1 MRYRRESSYRP
12 QDKVR
17 WTPWLALPRTKKKS
31 NLIESRLG
39 CRQLS
44 RLCVEVLAK
53 GLLHAVDVRSM

>member
-1 MRYRRESSYRP
+1 MDP
-12 QDKVR
+12 LAGAAQDQK
-17 WTPWLALPRTKKKS
+17 T